1 MGVHMRRFSLIS
13 LLAVGVL
20 AMAPGGFAETLHYT
34 AVLDGA
40 HETPPNETTGT
51 GTADVSFDTDT
62 HTLSWTVNYSGLTGP
77 ATMAH
82 FHGPAEPGAAAGVV
96 VKLGPD
102 VSSPITGSGPLT
114 DEQEGWLRKGLLYVN
129 VHTAAHP
136 PGEIRGQVVAAQ

>member
-1 MGVHMRRFSLIS
+1 MRRFGLVS
-13 LLAVGVL
+13 LLAVGAL
-20 AMAPGGFAETLHYT
+20 AMAPGVFAETLHYT
-34 AVLDGA
+34 AVLDGE

-62 HTLSWTVNYSGLTGP
+62 LSWSVNYSGLTGP

-82 FHGPAEPGAAAGVV
+82 FHGPAEPGVAAGVV

-114 DEQEGWLRKGLLYVN
+114 AEQEGWLRKGLLYVN

>member
-1 MGVHMRRFSLIS
+1 
-13 LLAVGVL
+13 
-20 AMAPGGFAETLHYT
+20 
-34 AVLDGA
+34 
-40 HETPPNETTGT
+40 
-51 GTADVSFDTDT
+51 
-62 HTLSWTVNYSGLTGP
+62 
-77 ATMAH
+77 MAH